1 METVLDLTNVYGY
14 ARLYNTLVQDGGFG
28 QQDRRN
34 LRQLLYSCYIANLN
48 AVNKQA
54 GTNLVPL
61 EPEIFHYK
69 MENNRQSAYRT
80 LIQTI
85 KALHL
90 LEWNLGDDT
99 GVALH
104 QIGELKKD
112 YEMQFYEKTG
122 FFSTHGITSFS
133 LCEDT
138 LDPEQE
144 PEQELNPNALAR
156 EHDTGPKFVY
166 ISAPLRGDVEK
177 NIAFAK
183 EKAREVFDEGN
194 IPICPHLMFPP
205 IADPQ
210 NPADDK
216 KVMEMCISL
225 LERCNEVRLYGP
237 IWSEGMWAELRHA
250 ERLKIPVKT
259 DRKEVPRTKQHKN
272 QLCRS

>member
-1 METVLDLTNVYGY
+1 MSEPVLDLTNVYGY
-14 ARLYNTLVQDGGFG
+14 ARLYTTLVQNGGFS
-28 QQDRRN
+28 QLDRRN
-34 LRQLLYSCYIANLN
+34 LRETLYSCYIANLD

-54 GTNLVPL
+54 DAHLVPL
-61 EPEIFHYK
+61 EPEMFHYK
-69 MENNRQSAYRT
+69 MENNRQPAYRT

-90 LEWNLGDDT
+90 LEWNLGDEP
-99 GVALH
+99 GAALH

-112 YEMQFYEKTG
+112 YELQFHEQTG
-122 FFSTHGITSFS
+122 FFSNHGITSFS

-144 PEQELNPNALAR
+144 PERELNPNALVR
-156 EHDTGPKFVY
+156 KHDTGPKFVY

-210 NPADDK
+210 NPTDDK
-216 KVMEMCISL
+216 KAMEMCL
-225 LERCNEVRLYGP
+225 KLMERCNEVRLYGP
-237 IWSEGMWAELRHA
+237 IWSEGMWTEIRHA
-250 ERLKIPVKT
+250 EKLKIPVRT
-259 DRKEVPRTKQHKN
+259 DQREVPRSRPVKTP
-272 QLCRS
+272 CR